1 MREIVE
7 EIEALVS
14 RTGTHPVWGY
24 AHCRRVF
31 ALAEELAKAE
41 RLDYDAEILHLSA
54 LLHDIGLYKPYTS
67 REGADHVR
75 RSVAVAA
82 RLLRDGDFP
91 PEATRVVLD
100 AIEHHPPGASAGRSA
115 EATLLKDAVALDY
128 LGAVGLSRVFAM
140 VGLEE
145 EVPDLAAA
153 TRHALNLRRSVPDLL
168 HFGTARRLAHERTL
182 EMDAFFANLENATVS
197 LKLL

>member
-1 MREIVE
+1 MVE

-14 RTGTHPVWGY
+14 RAGTHPVWGY
-24 AHCRRVF
+24 GHCRRV
-31 ALAEELAKAE
+31 LAVAKELARSE
-41 RLDYDAEILHLSA
+41 RLDYDAELLHLSA
-54 LLHDIGLYKPYTS
+54 LLHDIGLYKPYTL

-75 RSVAVAA
+75 RSVGVAA

-100 AIEHHPPGASAGRSA
+100 AIEHHPPGASPGHSA
-115 EATLLKDAVALDY
+115 EAALLKDAVALDY

-145 EVPDLAAA
+145 DVPDLTAA
-153 TRHALNLRRSVPDLL
+153 TRHALNLRRTLPDLL
-168 HFGTARRLAHERTL
+168 HFEAAHRLARERVL
-182 EMDAFFANLENATVS
+182 EMDNFFASLEDSTAN

>member
-1 MREIVE
+1 MRAIVE

-14 RTGTHPVWGY
+14 RAGTHPVWGY
-24 AHCRRVF
+24 GHCRRVF
-31 ALAEELAKAE
+31 AVAKELARSE
-41 RLDYDAEILHLSA
+41 RLDYDAELLHLSA
-54 LLHDIGLYKPYTS
+54 LLHDIGLYKPYTL

-75 RSVAVAA
+75 RSVGVAA

-100 AIEHHPPGASAGRSA
+100 AIEHHPPGASPGHSA
-115 EATLLKDAVALDY
+115 EAALLKDAVALDY

-145 EVPDLAAA
+145 DVPDLTAAS
-153 TRHALNLRRSVPDLL
+153 RHALNLRRTIPDLL
-168 HFGTARRLAHERTL
+168 HFEAAHRLARERVL
-182 EMDAFFANLENATVS
+182 EMDNFFANLEDSTAN

>member
-1 MREIVE
+1 MRAIVE

-14 RTGTHPVWGY
+14 RAGTHPVWGY
-24 AHCRRVF
+24 GHCRRVF
-31 ALAEELAKAE
+31 AVAKELARSE
-41 RLDYDAEILHLSA
+41 RLDYDAELLHLSA
-54 LLHDIGLYKPYTS
+54 LLHDIGLYKPYTL

-75 RSVAVAA
+75 RSVGVAA

-100 AIEHHPPGASAGRSA
+100 AIEHHPPGASPGHSA
-115 EATLLKDAVALDY
+115 EAALLKDAVALDY

-145 EVPDLAAA
+145 DVPDLTAA
-153 TRHALNLRRSVPDLL
+153 TRHALNLRRTIPDLL
-168 HFGTARRLAHERTL
+168 HFEAAHRLARERVL
-182 EMDAFFANLENATVS
+182 EMDNFFANLEASTAN

>member
-1 MREIVE
+1 M
-7 EIEALVS
+7 AK
-14 RTGTHPVWGY
+14 
-24 AHCRRVF
+24 
-31 ALAEELAKAE
+31 ELARSE
-41 RLDYDAEILHLSA
+41 RLDYDAELLHLSA
-54 LLHDIGLYKPYTS
+54 LLHDIGLYKPYTL

-75 RSVAVAA
+75 RSVGVAA

-100 AIEHHPPGASAGRSA
+100 AIEHHPPGASPGHSA
-115 EATLLKDAVALDY
+115 EAALLKDAVALDY

-145 EVPDLAAA
+145 DVPDLTAAS
-153 TRHALNLRRSVPDLL
+153 RHALNLRRTIPDLL
-168 HFGTARRLAHERTL
+168 HFEAAHRLARERVL
-182 EMDAFFANLENATVS
+182 EMDNFFANLEDSTAN